1 MKIRTTFAAAT
12 AATMIAAGTPAVANA
27 QIVAPEPSSQ
37 IMIPGDVTNFF
48 DSILPLNRHDTE
60 QVLKVV
66 AAWWLVGIATSV
78 VTSLIYFPLR
88 ATNAIN
94 GTSRPAG
101 TSLPNNGTSR
111 PADGTSRPATSSR

>member
-1 MKIRTTFAAAT
+1 MKIRTAFAAAT

-48 DSILPLNRHDTE
+48 DSILPFNRHDTE

-94 GTSRPAG
+94 GTFRP
-101 TSLPNNGTSR
+101 T
-111 PADGTSRPATSSR
+111 DGTSRPDTSSR